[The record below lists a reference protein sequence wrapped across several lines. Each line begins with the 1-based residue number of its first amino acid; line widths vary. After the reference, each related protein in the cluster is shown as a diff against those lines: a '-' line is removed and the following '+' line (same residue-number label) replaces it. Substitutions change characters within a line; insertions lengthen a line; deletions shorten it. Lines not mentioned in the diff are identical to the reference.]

1 MPTIP
6 HQHEAHPD
14 TEYKVLCWKCDFAF
28 DAMTSPW
35 CACDNAL
42 RSVICPRCANCSC
55 AAPLP
60 AKRKFWNA
68 APRALREHANRFRIS
83 HRAIPATPSAPAPLP
98 AVHGQSAPRV
108 LVVDDE
114 EPMRSLVACYAEQLG
129 YSVTTAEDGEAALTL
144 ILTST
149 FAVVITD
156 ALMPKMD
163 GRELCR
169 VTKQSRPEIKT
180 ILLTSLYRSSRFKGE
195 ARHRFGVDEYLT
207 KPLLFSDLVAVL
219 ARVAPLPPATID
231 GDQTVSQKR
240 TDSGLRTHPTN
251 VIAP

>member
-1 MPTIP
+1 MHTNHSEPSEPSTYVV
-6 HQHEAHPD
+6 Q
-14 TEYKVLCWKCDFAF
+14 CWKCDMAF
-28 DAMTSPW
+28 DAMASPW

-42 RSVICPRCANCSC
+42 RTVICPRCATCSC
-55 AAPLP
+55 ASPLP

-68 APRALREHANRFRIS
+68 APRSLREHANRFRIS
-83 HRAIPATPSAPAPLP
+83 HRTPAVTPAAGATPQVSHSDQ
-98 AVHGQSAPRV
+98 AVPRI

-129 YSVTTAEDGEAALTL
+129 YSVTTAADGDAAL
-144 ILTST
+144 ILLLTAT
-149 FAVVITD
+149 FDVIITD

-169 VTKQSRPEIKT
+169 VTKQSQPAIKT
-180 ILLTSLYRSSRFKGE
+180 VLLTSLYKSTRFKSE

-219 ARVAPLPPATID
+219 ARIAPIAPGTFD
-231 GDQTVSQKR
+231 GDRTASQKR
-240 TDSGLRTHPTN
+240 TDSGLRTPLPRNHIP
-251 VIAP
+251 